1 LLQLLCARVGA
12 FLTLLRALLSLPL
25 LRLQAL

>member
-1 LLQLLCARVGA
+1 LQLLCARVSA
-12 FLTLLRALLSLPL
+12 FLTLLRALLSLTL